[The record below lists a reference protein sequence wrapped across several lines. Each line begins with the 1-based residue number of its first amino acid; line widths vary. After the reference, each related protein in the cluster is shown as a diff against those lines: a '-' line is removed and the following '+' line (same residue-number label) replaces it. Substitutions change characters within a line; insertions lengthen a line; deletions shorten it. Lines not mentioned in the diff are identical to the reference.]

1 MKLIVYVRSVS
12 VLTSVG
18 LGSTIR
24 LCGRACSAPDLDQR
38 AQLLEDREDR
48 HPEGN
53 VISAYKFLLGLT
65 LSTVDGEV
73 HRRPGQGDAWR
84 DRQLLLR

>member
-1 MKLIVYVRSVS
+1 MLCSVS
-12 VLTSVG
+12 VLIRVG

-24 LCGRACSAPDLDQR
+24 LCGRACSAPDPDQR
-38 AQLLEDREDR
+38 PQLLEDREDR

-53 VISAYKFLLGLT
+53 VISVSEFVLELT